1 MDDKKSVI
9 SGLVED
15 AITGLGLDFDEEPVN
30 KAGVFDRGFGVVSS
44 SDKRGA
50 VGSVGEGDERD
61 NNGGNVVAGN
71 GAKMEEEP
79 VRWFSELTN
88 DDVLIAG
95 GKGAS
100 LGEMYQNKFP
110 VPPGFVVSAKSFNY
124 FISKNGIKE
133 RIYEILEGLDR
144 DDTEELHKASKEI
157 RELIEKQEM
166 PKDLEEEIL
175 ESYKILGSEK
185 VDERGVSATALQIL
199 KNAQEPIFVSVR
211 SSATTEDL
219 VDASFAGQQESFLNV
234 KGDAS
239 LIDHVKRCFSS
250 LYTPRAIFYRSKKGF
265 SEREAL
271 LAVVVQKMIDSEK
284 SGVVFSKNPIRS
296 DESIAIEAVFGL
308 GEGIVSGRIKP
319 DNYVVSNDLKIED
332 VKVADKK
339 IAVVRAASGEN
350 GIAKLN
356 RERSNQQVLT
366 NGEILEVADFA
377 QKLEKHYGKP
387 QDIEFAVEMNKVYIL
402 QSRPITTVH
411 KEQEEGEELSGNV
424 LLEGLG
430 ASPGVGIGVVRIIKE
445 MGDLEKIKKGDVLV
459 TEMTNPDMVVG
470 MQKSVAIVTDE
481 GGLTSHASIVS
492 REMGIPCIVGT
503 GEATAKLKEGMKIT
517 VDGRSGRVY
526 EGEVG
531 ESSVAEVKEAVKTD
545 KVNLKVIV
553 DLPEFAERAARSGV
567 EGVGL
572 MRLEG
577 VIASFSKHPLYY
589 EKNGTLEEYS
599 GLLAEGI
606 GKIIKHFRKMWIR
619 ASDIRTD
626 EFSSLEGSPE
636 REINPM
642 LGFHGVRFSL
652 KHPDILKAELM
663 AIRKVAELNPE
674 KKIGIMF
681 PQIISIEEVRKCKEY
696 FDEIKTD
703 NMEFGVMIETPASVQ
718 IIDEICDEV
727 EFISFGTNDLT
738 QFTLAVD
745 RGEDNVQYLYNEL
758 HPAIFS
764 QIKKVIE
771 ACKKKNVETSICG
784 QAGSKKEMVKFL
796 VNAGID
802 SISVNADAAH
812 DIAILINELVGE
824 VVEVEKVDEGVEGEV
839 VGGVEKVD
847 EGIEGRS
854 EVEVDGGLG
863 VDEGVEVGV
872 DGGLGVDGVVGGG
885 GLVAEDKIGV
895 KVDGGVENKGEVNEE
910 AEVDEVAKEEVKVE
924 EKEGEVVEK
933 LGEEENNQEFSKEM
947 EEVRKEVAPK
957 EGEQVLEIEVEEV
970 GKVERVGELDI
981 DELKREKKRLKNR
994 ERRNKKK
1001 EKMRR
1006 LKAEGK
1012 WSKKGGMD
1020 LEFGKNVK
1028 DDKNIELER
1037 SSEEIVVEE
1046 KSDQNLLDSGKIEF
1060 KAERSGIDKEDLEPN
1075 IGPIEPFNDLSR
1087 VKREGEEIQE
1097 RVEEDNEDKIEEN
1110 ERAED
1115 KIETN
1120 VEEVSLEEE
1129 KEDKVMEELGD
1140 VLDRSGGKDF
1150 EGDVKESG
1158 EERVKEDI
1166 KEISDSLDEG
1176 KDKESVEVYKP
1187 EVKEEREEKKEY
1199 KYDFDDF

>member
-30 KAGVFDRGFGVVSS
+30 KAGVFGEGFGVGGL
-44 SDKRGA
+44 DKRGV
-50 VGSVGEGDERD
+50 VGGVDGNERKERGDGND
-61 NNGGNVVAGN
+61 NREKVVSSGDV
-71 GAKMEEEP
+71 KMEEDP
-79 VRWFSELTN
+79 VKWFSELTN

-110 VPPGFVVSAKSFNY
+110 VPPGFVVSANSFNY

-133 RIYEILEGLDR
+133 MIYEILENLDR
-144 DDTEELHKASKEI
+144 DDTEKLHKASKEV

-319 DNYVVSNDLKIED
+319 DNYVVSNNLKIED

-387 QDIEFAVEMNKVYIL
+387 QDIEFAVETNKVYIL

-411 KEQEEGEELSGNV
+411 KEQKEGKELSGNV

-430 ASPGVGIGVVRIIKE
+430 ASPGVGIGIVRIIKE
-445 MGDLEKIKKGDVLV
+445 MSDLEKIKKGDVLV

-517 VDGRSGRVY
+517 VDGRSGKVY

-553 DLPEFAERAARSGV
+553 DLPEFAERAAKSRVDS
-567 EGVGL
+567 VGL

-577 VIASFSKHPLYY
+577 VIASFSKHPLHY

-652 KHPDILKAELM
+652 KHPEILKAELM

-681 PQIISIEEVRKCKEY
+681 PQIISIDEVRMCKKY

-745 RGEDNVQYLYNEL
+745 RGEDNVQYLYDEL

-771 ACKKKNVETSICG
+771 TCKKKNVETSICG

-796 VNAGID
+796 VKAGID

-812 DIAILINELVGE
+812 DIAILINEM
-824 VVEVEKVDEGVEGEV
+824 VERVDGGVGVEGE
-839 VGGVEKVD
+839 
-847 EGIEGRS
+847 R
-854 EVEVDGGLG
+854 
-863 VDEGVEVGV
+863 
-872 DGGLGVDGVVGGG
+872 VDGVVG
-885 GLVAEDKIGV
+885 ER
-895 KVDGGVENKGEVNEE
+895 VDGGVVEGR
-910 AEVDEVAKEEVKVE
+910 EVDDGAVVEEVGDGVRVEERISVEEEVKVE
-924 EKEGEVVEK
+924 GKEGEVVEK
-933 LGEEENNQEFSKEM
+933 LGEKENDQEFSKEM

-957 EGEQVLEIEVEEV
+957 EGEQVLEIEVEKV

-981 DELKREKKRLKNR
+981 DELRKEKKRLKNR
-994 ERRNKKK
+994 ERRMKKK
-1001 EKMRR
+1001 EKMKK

-1012 WSKKGGMD
+1012 WSKKGSID

-1046 KSDQNLLDSGKIEF
+1046 KSDQNLLDNSKIEF
-1060 KAERSGIDKEDLEPN
+1060 KAERSGMDKEDLEPN
-1075 IGPIEPFNDLSR
+1075 IGPVEPFNDLSR
-1087 VKREGEEIQE
+1087 IKREGEEIQE

-1110 ERAED
+1110 ERVED
-1115 KIETN
+1115 KIEAN

-1129 KEDKVMEELGD
+1129 KEDKVMEELGE

-1150 EGDVKESG
+1150 EGEVKESG
-1158 EERVKEDI
+1158 EEMVKEDI

-1176 KDKESVEVYKP
+1176 KDKESVGVYKP
-1187 EVKEEREEKKEY
+1187 EVKEEKKEY